1 MPTLSFFFNSQGLSP
16 RITLVTDMSKLEK
29 EATLRSVLLDT
40 AKSGERLRFFGP
52 GMMIVAEGR
61 VAFVGEDI
69 VGLRHGETKDA
80 DEYVCIECVIKIQV
94 IGEYRHY

>member
-1 MPTLSFFFNSQGLSP
+1 
-16 RITLVTDMSKLEK
+16 MSEF
-29 EATLRSVLLDT
+29 ENDETLRSILLT
-40 AKSGERLRFFGP
+40 AAKKGERLRFFGP

-61 VAFVGEDI
+61 VAFVGRDV
-69 VGLRHGETKDA
+69 VGLKHGETEDA

>member
-1 MPTLSFFFNSQGLSP
+1 
-16 RITLVTDMSKLEK
+16 MSELEK
-29 EATLRSVLLDT
+29 DATLRSVLLAA
-40 AKSGERLRFFGP
+40 AKSGDRLRFFGP
-52 GMMIVAEGR
+52 GMMIVAEGC

-69 VGLRHGETKDA
+69 VGLKHGDTEDA

>member
-1 MPTLSFFFNSQGLSP
+1 
-16 RITLVTDMSKLEK
+16 MSKLEK
-29 EATLRSVLLDT
+29 EATLRSVLLDI

-69 VGLRHGETKDA
+69 VGLKHGETKEA
-80 DEYVCIECVIKIQV
+80 DEYVCIECVIKIQ
-94 IGEYRHY
+94 IISEYRHY

>member
-1 MPTLSFFFNSQGLSP
+1 
-16 RITLVTDMSKLEK
+16 MSKLEK
-29 EATLRSVLLDT
+29 DVNLRSVLLDA
-40 AKSGERLRFFGP
+40 AKKGDRLRFFGP

-61 VAFVGEDI
+61 ITFVGEDI
-69 VGLRHGETKDA
+69 VGLRHGETEDA

>member
-1 MPTLSFFFNSQGLSP
+1 
-16 RITLVTDMSKLEK
+16 MSKLEK
-29 EATLRSVLLDT
+29 DASLRSVLLEV
-40 AKSGERLRFFGP
+40 AKKGDRLRFFGP

-69 VGLRHGETKDA
+69 VGLKHGDTEDA
-80 DEYVCIECVIKIQV
+80 DEYVCIECVIKIQH